1 MSQKPN
7 ILIITNHDSGRHFG
21 CYGVETVHTPAIDAL
36 AADGL
41 RFENYFATVPLC
53 SPSRGAMLTGR
64 YPQSTGLMGL
74 THAPWHWS
82 LNKGEQHLSHILR
95 DAGYH
100 TALFGLQHEAADV
113 QTLGFEALHAQ
124 HRDEGGRCTAD
135 EVATG
140 DSRISKRRSS
150 RAFLRT
156 GGIL

>member
-1 MSQKPN
+1 MSQRPN

-36 AADGL
+36 AADGM

-113 QTLGFEALHAQ
+113 QTLDGRLWAWLEEVGDPILKGSVPTPYYRRLMTEA
-124 HRDEGGRCTAD
+124 GR
-135 EVATG
+135 G
-140 DSRISKRRSS
+140 
-150 RAFLRT
+150 
-156 GGIL
+156 

>member
-41 RFENYFATVPLC
+41 KFENYFATVPLC

-82 LNKGEQHLSHILR
+82 LIG
-95 DAGYH
+95 
-100 TALFGLQHEAADV
+100 
-113 QTLGFEALHAQ
+113 Q
-124 HRDEGGRCTAD
+124 HRT
-135 EVATG
+135 V
-140 DSRISKRRSS
+140 
-150 RAFLRT
+150 
-156 GGIL
+156 